1 MNNMIVIIL
10 DNNSC
15 SIDIIR
21 VETEEEIWDSFKES
35 ECSWMEIQDVTE
47 VLSAVTSFMY
57 EEGIGV

>member
-1 MNNMIVIIL
+1 MIAIIL

-57 EEGIGV
+57 EEGMGV

>member
-1 MNNMIVIIL
+1 MIVIIL
-10 DNNSC
+10 NNNSC

-57 EEGIGV
+57 EEGMGV